1 MAEALVKAAKVW
13 VAFGGIIALKGVD
26 LEVRAGEVVGLIGAN
41 GAGKSTLMKVLAGA
55 IPHGSYDGTVF
66 RRDKAVAFCN
76 PRDAEAS
83 GIGLVPQEIVGVPH
97 LSVMENI
104 LLERYPRKLGGW
116 IDWARARE
124 EAAAALKAIGAAIP
138 MDTPFDQLSAA
149 AQQMVLLAR
158 LIHGSAEVLLFDEPT
173 SSLAPPE
180 VARLM
185 EVIRDMRAAGKAVIL
200 VTHRLAEIFDVCDR
214 IQVFRDGQSVAIF
227 DRDDVTMDEVVAA
240 MLGRELASIFPAK
253 GNRKPG
259 RPMLEVRCAAGNSS
273 GAATAVQDVSFTLH
287 MGEVL
292 GVFGL
297 VGAGRTELL
306 EMLFGIRTCLP
317 GSKIEVD
324 GVDISRASTRDRV
337 VAGLGLIT
345 EDRKRNGLVLEMSV
359 HGNLLMASINRFAWG
374 GLRNK
379 PRERETVLDFIEK
392 LNIRTAT
399 PELPVRNLSGGNQQ
413 KVVFGKWLSN
423 RPKVLLLDEPT
434 RGIDVGAKAELFR
447 ILSDLTSEGMAILL
461 ISSETAEIA
470 SFCDR
475 ALVMYRGRI
484 ARELTGQNMNEA
496 SLLTAATGLA
506 AS

>member
-345 EDRKRNGLVLEMSV
+345 
-359 HGNLLMASINRFAWG
+359 
-374 GLRNK
+374 
-379 PRERETVLDFIEK
+379 
-392 LNIRTAT
+392 
-399 PELPVRNLSGGNQQ
+399 
-413 KVVFGKWLSN
+413 
-423 RPKVLLLDEPT
+423 
-434 RGIDVGAKAELFR
+434 
-447 ILSDLTSEGMAILL
+447 
-461 ISSETAEIA
+461 
-470 SFCDR
+470 
-475 ALVMYRGRI
+475 
-484 ARELTGQNMNEA
+484 
-496 SLLTAATGLA
+496 
-506 AS
+506 

>member
-1 MAEALVKAAKVW
+1 
-13 VAFGGIIALKGVD
+13 
-26 LEVRAGEVVGLIGAN
+26 
-41 GAGKSTLMKVLAGA
+41 
-55 IPHGSYDGTVF
+55 
-66 RRDKAVAFCN
+66 
-76 PRDAEAS
+76 
-83 GIGLVPQEIVGVPH
+83 
-97 LSVMENI
+97 
-104 LLERYPRKLGGW
+104 
-116 IDWARARE
+116 
-124 EAAAALKAIGAAIP
+124 
-138 MDTPFDQLSAA
+138 
-149 AQQMVLLAR
+149 
-158 LIHGSAEVLLFDEPT
+158 
-173 SSLAPPE
+173 
-180 VARLM
+180 M